1 MMQATRMSA
10 AGSKK
15 VLAMALL
22 LVALIVCLSAARP
35 AQADSTFTVN
45 LTGDAADAKL
55 DDNACDTKLVM
66 IGSQCTL
73 RAAIQEANDTAGPDT
88 INFNIPGDA
97 AYRTVSPHSALPDIT
112 DEVTIDGY
120 SQPGASP
127 NTLTKGNDAVLK
139 VELNGTDAG
148 NAAGLDVRDKSVI
161 RGLVINRFERQGIVI
176 TSPGDRSRV
185 EGNFIGTD
193 PTGMADLGN
202 EYAGVD
208 ISGRFQVSVGGSTP
222 EARNLISGN
231 DRDGVEI
238 TANAYLT
245 QVQGN
250 YIGTNRSGKGVL
262 GNSLYGVYMAGAA
275 YNYVGSN
282 TIADNSYGGVYIN
295 AAGMDPTNANGNTV
309 TRNSIFANG
318 EQSNQGIYMGWPP
331 NDPGDADIGPNTLQN
346 KPVIT
351 SATASGGQATIQGRL
366 SSTPEEDFTIEIF
379 SNPSGTDQGK
389 KFLGQKMV
397 TTGQDGKATFTLTK
411 DVPVGLNITATATNS
426 GGSTS
431 EFSAPRTVIAP

>member
-1 MMQATRMSA
+1 MMQATRKSA

-22 LVALIVCLSAARP
+22 LVALITCLSAARS
-35 AQADSTFTVN
+35 AYAATTFTVN
-45 LTGDAADAKL
+45 LTGDAEDAKL
-55 DDNACDTKLVM
+55 DDTSCDTNLVL

-88 INFNIPGDA
+88 INFGIPGDA
-97 AYRTVSPHSALPDIT
+97 AYHTISPHSALPIIT

-127 NTLTKGNDAVLK
+127 NTLTKGDDAVLK
-139 VELNGTDAG
+139 IELNGTDAG
-148 NAAGLDVRDKSVI
+148 NAAGLSVRDKSVI
-161 RGLVINRFERQGIVI
+161 RGLVINRFERQGIII

-202 EYAGVD
+202 ENAGVD
-208 ISGRFQVSVGGSTP
+208 ISGRFQVSVGGSSP

-262 GNSLYGVYMAGAA
+262 GNSWYGVYIAGAA

-282 TIADNSYGGVYIN
+282 TIAFNNQGGVYIN
-295 AAGMDPTNANGNTV
+295 AAGNDPTNANGNTV

-318 EQSNQGIYMGWPP
+318 EQSNQGIYMGIPP
-331 NDPGDADIGPNTLQN
+331 NDPGDGDIGPNTLQN
-346 KPVIT
+346 KPVVT
-351 SATASGGQATIQGRL
+351 SATASGGQTTIKGRL

-389 KFLGQKMV
+389 KFLGQRTV
-397 TTGQDGKATFTLTK
+397 TTGQDGKVTFTLTK
-411 DVPVGLNITATATNS
+411 DVPVGQKITATATNS
-426 GGSTS
+426 SGSTS
-431 EFSAPRTVIAP
+431 EFSAPRTVSSV

>member
-1 MMQATRMSA
+1 MMQSMKNGSE
-10 AGSKK
+10 GSKSF
-15 VLAMALL
+15 LALGLL
-22 LVALIVCLSAARP
+22 LAVMTCLLAARS
-35 AQADSTFTVN
+35 AYANTTFTVN
-45 LTGDAADAKL
+45 LSGDAADAKL
-55 DDNACDTKLVM
+55 DDNACDTKLIM

-73 RAAIQEANDTAGPDT
+73 RAALQEANDTAGPDT
-88 INFNIPGDA
+88 INFNIPGDP
-97 AYRTVSPHSALPDIT
+97 AYHTISPDSGLPDIT

-127 NTLTKGNDAVLK
+127 NTLTKGDDAVLK
-139 VELNGTDAG
+139 IELNGTDAG
-148 NAAGLDVRDKSVI
+148 NAAGLDVRDESVI

-193 PTGMADLGN
+193 PTGTADLGN

-208 ISGRFQVSVGGSTP
+208 ISGRFQVSVGGSSP

-250 YIGTNRSGKGVL
+250 YIGTNRSGKGAL
-262 GNSLYGVYMAGAA
+262 GNSLYGVYIAGAA
-275 YNYVGSN
+275 YNHVGSN
-282 TIADNSYGGVYIN
+282 TIAFNDYGGVYIN
-295 AAGMDPTNANGNTV
+295 AAGNDPTNANGNTV
-309 TRNSIFANG
+309 TRNSVFANG
-318 EQSNQGIYMGWPP
+318 DQSDQGIYMGWPP

-346 KPVIT
+346 KPVVT
-351 SATASGGQATIQGRL
+351 SARASGGQTTIKGRL

-389 KFLGQKMV
+389 RFLGEKMV
-397 TTGQDGKATFTLTK
+397 TTGQDGKANFTLTK
-411 DVPVGLNITATATNS
+411 KVPVGLNVTATATNT

-431 EFSAPRTVIAP
+431 EFSAPRTVVAS